1 MIEKSWFY
9 GLFVSFVAWLSGAF
23 AHSVTGQA
31 LAKMSSFFG
40 RLWQGSLLNHV
51 LTGKSRMEASFEQGI
66 TGKLLKNPGIS
77 RHFAPHIKKSC
88 IISYFAG
95 LCADLVHISLRS
107 YGVMFAFAG
116 SISAGAT
123 YLTGSGINFI
133 FAAVAGLGMALMLI
147 NRSFAQ
153 LTAGSF
159 VLQKGITFFSV
170 NLNDLTPRSANSY
183 MLIFAGLGVIFG
195 LSGYLFGLMGFI
207 MAFGGLIG
215 GLLILWRVE
224 VGIFAAAFFIPI
236 LPTMLILGLVAA
248 CIGSFL
254 IKVLFTGSIKL
265 TFKPIDV
272 FVLLFS
278 GLIAYGLVITYS
290 IESSRPVVLVYMLF
304 VLFYFVVK
312 NTINTKD
319 KLMAVVTI
327 IATSGLFVALFGIW
341 QRITGNFVMTQ
352 AWLDA
357 DFFGTATVRIYS
369 TLENPNVLGGYLIFI
384 AILAFAMIYYYKD
397 PLHKLM
403 SLGIF
408 GASSLC
414 MVLTHSR
421 GAWLGLMLAFAV
433 FALMRDRRL
442 VALGIIALLI
452 APLFIPPEILQRF
465 LSIGDMADT
474 STSYRVSIWLGAIDM
489 LRVFWPIGIGQGV
502 ENFNFIY
509 RMYAFSAV
517 HTQHSH
523 NLYLQ
528 IMIYWGITGITLFL
542 IIIGGFLK
550 GLFRAAKNASP
561 RLKAIAAALAAGM
574 AGFLLKGLT
583 DNVIYNFRVLAF
595 FWVIIA
601 LGAALASLSCSRF
614 KGSQSCDQPPLAT
627 SQLWREKTRTSSTED
642 LTNE

>member
-9 GLFVSFVAWLSGAF
+9 GLFVRFLAWLSVAF
-23 AHSVTGQA
+23 AHSFIGRAFFAVAG
-31 LAKMSSFFG
+31 FFG
-40 RLWQGSLLNHV
+40 RAWQKSLVNHI
-51 LTGKSRMEASFEQGI
+51 LTGTGRMEATFEAGI
-66 TGKLLKNPGIS
+66 TGKILKNPGLS
-77 RHFAPHIKKSC
+77 RYFAPHIKQSK
-88 IISYFAG
+88 IISFFSTF
-95 LCADLVHISLRS
+95 CDDLVHISLRS
-107 YGVMFAFAG
+107 YGVMLFLAGAVSSGLLFVLGG
-116 SISAGAT
+116 SINI
-123 YLTGSGINFI
+123 LFI
-133 FAAVAGLGMALMLI
+133 AIAGLGMVLMMFKH
-147 NRSFAQ
+147 SFAQ
-153 LTAGSF
+153 LASGSF
-159 VLQKGITFFSV
+159 VLQKGLTFFSV
-170 NLNDLTPRSANSY
+170 NMQDIEPRSARAY
-183 MLIFAGLGVIFG
+183 TLIFAGIG
-195 LSGYLFGLMGFI
+195 LACGMAGYLFGLMGFV
-207 MAFGGLIG
+207 MAIGGAIG

-224 VGIFAAAFFIPI
+224 VGIFTAAFFIPI
-236 LPTMLILGLVAA
+236 LPTMLIMALVAA

-254 IKVLFTGSIKL
+254 IKVLATGSIQL
-265 TFKPIDV
+265 RFKPIDA

-319 KLMAVVTI
+319 KLMAVVAI

-352 AWLDA
+352 AWLDVEY
-357 DFFGTATVRIYS
+357 FGAHTVRIYS

-397 PLHKLM
+397 ALHKLM

-408 GASSLC
+408 GAAGLC

-442 VALGIIALLI
+442 VALGIIALLL
-452 APLFIPPEILQRF
+452 APLFIPPEVLQRF

-509 RMYAFSAV
+509 SMYAFSAV

-523 NLYLQ
+523 NMYLQ
-528 IMIYWGITGITLFL
+528 IMIYWGIAGITLFL
-542 IIIGGFLK
+542 IIIGGFFK
-550 GLFRAAKNASP
+550 GLFKVAKKASLQ
-561 RLKAIAAALAAGM
+561 LKTIAAALAAGM

-583 DNVIYNFRVLAF
+583 DNVVYNFRVLAF
-595 FWVIIA
+595 FWVMIA
-601 LGAALASLSCSRF
+601 LGAALASLT
-614 KGSQSCDQPPLAT
+614 KEEIA
-627 SQLWREKTRTSSTED
+627 
-642 LTNE
+642 NER